1 MQFENLNEQDLRK
14 YLSRISDCVSAIEIY
29 EEMPYN
35 PENQEN
41 FERNCIDFFRD
52 VQSIISTAKS
62 MDIRNDLI

>member
-14 YLSRISDCVSAIEIY
+14 YLSRISDCVNAIEIY

-41 FERNCIDFFRD
+41 FEKNCIDFFRD
-52 VQSIISTAKS
+52 VQSIISTARS
-62 MDIRNDLI
+62 LDIRNDLI